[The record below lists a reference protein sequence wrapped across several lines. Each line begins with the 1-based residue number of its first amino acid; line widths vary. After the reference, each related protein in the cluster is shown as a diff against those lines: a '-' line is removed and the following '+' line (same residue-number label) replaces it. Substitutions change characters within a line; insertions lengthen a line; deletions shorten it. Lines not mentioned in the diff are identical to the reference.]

1 VLLKTTY
8 SAELMDVWCL
18 GATFFTMMAGENPFT
33 GDNEKKK
40 SNIINCKWNPKSFFS
55 QKVCKF
61 LSSIFT

>member
-1 VLLKTTY
+1 
-8 SAELMDVWCL
+8 MDVWCL

-33 GDNEKKK
+33 GENEKKK